1 LSDAWS
7 SLTRG
12 VLPVP
17 SSLRCQVSHKVDDRN
32 TVEPSISLKSGHMTY
47 GWTRALN
54 GGGSVQA
61 VYNPGE
67 TVDVTWKDNGANGV
81 WNTKV
86 RLDRG

>member
-1 LSDAWS
+1 
-7 SLTRG
+7 
-12 VLPVP
+12 
-17 SSLRCQVSHKVDDRN
+17 VDDRN

-86 RLDRG
+86 RPEGVGARAYQAAFTHPTQPNPNL